1 MDRGF
6 QNPEGENTPLT
17 EQTNTEEKKGWL
29 ELGRG
34 LNPYPWYQTR
44 RAKQPVRYDEKSRVW
59 EVYRY
64 ADVQRVLKDHTMFS
78 SARLAARQAASG
90 ESARS
95 KQSLLTSDP
104 PYHSELR
111 ALVNTAFAPRRIAQR
126 SHRITEIVHTLLDQ
140 SASAGALDLVND
152 LAAPLPALVM
162 ADLLGTPAEDHRLLK
177 NWADRL
183 AQSLLRPVDACA
195 QETQQ
200 EIDRYLRT
208 LLERRRLDPR
218 DDMISVLLAAQI
230 DGRMLSERE
239 VLNFCQLLLAAGSET
254 ATNLIGNM
262 FYILLCLQPSTM
274 AEVRARFDLFPG
286 VVEEAL
292 RYLSPLQWVARVA
305 LRPTII
311 AGQEIEEGQTLLT
324 CVASANRDEAQFLH
338 PDHFDATRS
347 PNRHLAFGQG
357 IHFCLGASLARLEAQ
372 VALSV
377 VLERYET
384 VHVDEHSLE
393 RAPAPLF
400 YGLRRFPVTF
410 H

>member
-6 QNPEGENTPLT
+6 QNPEGENAPLT
-17 EQTNTEEKKGWL
+17 EQTNMEGKKSWI
-29 ELGRG
+29 ELGRE
-34 LNPYPWYQTR
+34 LNPYPWYQAR

-64 ADVQRVLKDHTMFS
+64 ADVQRVLRDHTTFS
-78 SARLAARQAASG
+78 SARLAARQAVSG
-90 ESARS
+90 ESAQD

-111 ALVNTAFAPRRIAQR
+111 TLVNTAFAPRRIAQR
-126 SHRITEIVHTLLDQ
+126 SHRITEIVQTLLDQ

-162 ADLLGTPAEDHRLLK
+162 ADLLGTPLEDYRLMK
-177 NWADRL
+177 DWADRL
-183 AQSLLRPVDACA
+183 AQSLLRPVDARA
-195 QETQQ
+195 QGTQQ
-200 EIDRYLRT
+200 EIDRYFRM
-208 LLERRRLDPR
+208 LLTQRRAEPR
-218 DDMISVLLAAQI
+218 DDMVSTLLTAQI
-230 DGRMLSERE
+230 DGRTLSERE

-254 ATNLIGNM
+254 ATNLIGNI
-262 FYILLCLQPSTM
+262 FYILFCLAPEVRDEGRAHPDLLPST
-274 AEVRARFDLFPG
+274 
-286 VVEEAL
+286 VEEAL

-305 LRPTII
+305 IRPTVI
-311 AGQEIEEGQTLLT
+311 AGQEIEAGQTLLT
-324 CVASANRDEAQFLH
+324 CVASANRDEAQFLN

-377 VLERYET
+377 VLARYKS
-384 VHVDEHSLE
+384 VRVDEHSLE